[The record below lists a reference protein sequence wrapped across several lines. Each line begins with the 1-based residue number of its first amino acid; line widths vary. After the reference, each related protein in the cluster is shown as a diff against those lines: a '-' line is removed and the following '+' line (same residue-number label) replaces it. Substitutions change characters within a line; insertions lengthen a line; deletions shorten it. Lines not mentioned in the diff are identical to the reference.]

1 MLGASL
7 ALWVS
12 GCPAASQTCETSED
26 CGEGGQC
33 ESTGFCSFVDEA
45 CPSGRRYG
53 ASGPDD
59 RGGECALAAGTTTG
73 AIPPPPPDES
83 TSGDDVSSSTSDD
96 GSESST
102 GSDDSECTL
111 ITVDGKLRNYGGGY
125 YTGSFTPLVANA
137 TVTEEFILVFRTDA
151 AGTFTLGQSDW
162 ASEAVC
168 PHCLA
173 VTQDGETSH
182 FAIEGQVTVATG
194 STPQNGRFQAY
205 LEGVRLQ
212 ELEFDRETGA
222 SIFVRDG
229 ACLSITDVAVSAAQI
244 PGWHCPSGFY
254 QDGECDCGCG
264 LFDPD
269 CGEAT
274 VESCTYCDLP
284 GSCGFGLGECPGA
297 IDPTN
302 IAACDPT
309 LWTCNPDAYAAGDDV
324 CDCGC
329 GLVDPD
335 CDNFIIDA
343 CTVCSNPGSCAVGMD
358 CVGSIDAGNNG
369 QCVPVPGWT
378 CTAAFYG
385 DGSCDCGCGV
395 QDIDCETPMIE
406 SCQYCGELGSCS
418 ELPCGLGSDI
428 DPNDP
433 TQCLP

>member
-7 ALWVS
+7 ALWAS

-33 ESTGFCSFVDEA
+33 ESTGFCSFVDES

-59 RGGECALAAGTTTG
+59 RGGECALAEGTTTG
-73 AIPPPPPDES
+73 AIPPAPDES
-83 TSGDDVSSSTSDD
+83 TGGDDVSSSTSDG

-102 GSDDSECTL
+102 GSDDSECTI
-111 ITVDGKLRNYGGGY
+111 ITVDEALLNHNSH
-125 YTGSFTPLVANA
+125 YTGSFTPVVDD
-137 TVTEEFILVFRTDA
+137 TVGIEEFVLAFTTEA

-162 ASEAVC
+162 ASPAAC
-168 PHCLA
+168 PHCLL
-173 VTQDGETSH
+173 VTQDDDISH
-182 FAIEGQVTVATG
+182 FAVEGQITVAPG
-194 STPQNGRFQAY
+194 STPLNGRFQAN

-212 ELEFDRETGA
+212 EIEFDPETKA

-229 ACLSITDVAVSAAQI
+229 SCLIITDVSLNVAQI

-254 QDGECDCGCG
+254 QDGDCDCGCG

-269 CGEAT
+269 CDEAT
-274 VESCTYCDLP
+274 VESCTYCALP

-297 IDPTN
+297 IDPAN

-309 LWTCNPDAYAAGDDV
+309 LWTCNPDAYDAGDDV

-329 GLVDPD
+329 GLIDPD
-335 CDNFIIDA
+335 CSDFIRDA

-358 CVGSIDAGNNG
+358 CVGSIDIGNNG
-369 QCVPVPGWT
+369 QCISVPGWT
-378 CTAAFYG
+378 CPGAHYG
-385 DGSCDCGCGV
+385 TFDGCDCGCGV
-395 QDIDCETPMIE
+395 PDPDCDTPMVE
-406 SCQYCGELGSCS
+406 SCVYCGGLGSCS
-418 ELPCGLGSDI
+418 ELICGPGSDI
-428 DPNDP
+428 DPDDP